1 MRKTLERK
9 WQQLHQESAS
19 HEAYKQ
25 ALQKANDTDGVE
37 FYSQL
42 KAINDIRID
51 SLNKFNG

>member
-25 ALQKANDTDGVE
+25 ALKKSISIDGVE
-37 FYSQL
+37 FFSQL
-42 KAINDIRID
+42 KAINDMRID
-51 SLNKFNG
+51 SLNKLFR